1 MSQIKMGTAEAR
13 FADIIW
19 QNEPVTSGQLAKMA
33 LAEFNWK
40 KTTSFTVLKRLC
52 DRGLFKNDGGTVT
65 SIVSRDEYYARQS
78 QQYVDEAFGGS
89 LPAFVAAFT
98 RHQSVSTEDLDE
110 IQHMIDRIR
119 KGGNQ

>member
-1 MSQIKMGTAEAR
+1 MGTAEAR

-19 QNEPVTSGQLAKMA
+19 QNEPVASGQLAKMA

-40 KTTSFTVLKRLC
+40 KSTSFTVLKRLC

-98 RHQSVSTEDLDE
+98 RHQNVSSEDLDE
-110 IQHMIDRIR
+110 IQHMIDCIR